1 MNSWEMREKRLP
13 FLPLTQLPYTVS
25 AANTGRAVLMA
36 ASHTDSEDEGLG
48 ALLEV
53 RSFFSLF
60 RLSQRS
66 TDNLAS

>member
-1 MNSWEMREKRLP
+1 MREKRLP
-13 FLPLTQLPYTVS
+13 FLQFTQLPFTV
-25 AANTGRAVLMA
+25 NKPTTGRAVVMA